1 MRKRLCRIETERHQ
15 KRQHRFGEIGF
26 DLRTANTAGAGLQE
40 PTGAVP
46 SRLSIT
52 NRRVEPNT
60 FVPYSRIRSKF
71 PGMRFYQWRQHVS
84 DELIA
89 AQFMEH
95 EKKKKKKKKDKVRS
109 AWISFAGRIVAQ
121 IVGAAAT
128 VTLGVLVLHKYS
140 GPEGRQTPKAHANY
154 VEQSAE
160 VGPMRAA
167 GENSVAV
174 LPMENFSADPEHDH
188 FADAMTE
195 VLIASLSKTH
205 GLRVISRTSSMQF
218 KGDRK
223 PLRQIAQQ
231 LGARWIVEG
240 SVAWADTRVR
250 ITAQLIE

>member
-1 MRKRLCRIETERHQ
+1 M
-15 KRQHRFGEIGF
+15 
-26 DLRTANTAGAGLQE
+26 
-40 PTGAVP
+40 
-46 SRLSIT
+46 
-52 NRRVEPNT
+52 
-60 FVPYSRIRSKF
+60 
-71 PGMRFYQWRQHVS
+71 S

-154 VEQSAE
+154 VEQNAE

-205 GLRVISRTSSMQF
+205 GLRVISRTSSMHF

-250 ITAQLIE
+250 ITAQLIEAETDQHAWAETYDRPATDVLALQAEVAEAIAQAVGDALPSRSALPSSRHAVTASMQ

>member
-1 MRKRLCRIETERHQ
+1 M
-15 KRQHRFGEIGF
+15 
-26 DLRTANTAGAGLQE
+26 
-40 PTGAVP
+40 
-46 SRLSIT
+46 
-52 NRRVEPNT
+52 
-60 FVPYSRIRSKF
+60 
-71 PGMRFYQWRQHVS
+71 S

-160 VGPMRAA
+160 VSPMRAA

-250 ITAQLIE
+250 ITAQLIEAETDQHTWAETYDRPATDVLALQAEVAEAIAQAVGDAVPSRSAMPPTRQALRAAIR